1 MLLLLAA
8 AFIPPSIIERNVL
21 RSAGELNRPS
31 APLLGN
37 DRMAYI
43 VDYNTDALIIMESYT
58 LTSDDPQSVFSNP
71 MRYGGEDTQRR
82 SLMELCEGED
92 ANINYVRYWMGFR
105 IFIKPLLVLF
115 SYEGICWVISLAFFT
130 LAFAAAALTAGRIGT
145 RAALCLGGAV
155 CLINPAIAAH
165 SPQLACCFLLGFAF
179 CLYILGRDGRGC
191 NYTTA
196 FCAFGALT
204 QYFDFYTAP
213 LVTLGLPLLL
223 LLETGRQ
230 PERSLR
236 QTLRCCGAWLYGYA
250 AMWLCKLVLTGIFTG
265 INGLE
270 DGLVSLSG
278 RLGVKVVE
286 GYEEYYSAARALKSV
301 WSTAFPGSLT
311 VPAAQLFAAAVV
323 ISGLVYMLRGSR
335 AERELAASEL
345 IITLLPLAWYAAA
358 AQPSCIH
365 AWFQYR
371 SLAVLFFGAFLFF
384 SRAAVIMKRGKAK

>member
-1 MLLLLAA
+1 
-8 AFIPPSIIERNVL
+8 
-21 RSAGELNRPS
+21 
-31 APLLGN
+31 
-37 DRMAYI
+37 MAYI

-58 LTSDDPQSVFSNP
+58 LTSGDPQSVFSNP
-71 MRYGGEDTQRR
+71 MRYGGEDTQRG
-82 SLMELCEGED
+82 SLMELCEGEP
-92 ANINYVRYWMGFR
+92 ANVNYVRYWMGFR
-105 IFIKPLLVLF
+105 IFIRPLLTIF
-115 SYEGICWVISLAFFT
+115 SYEGICYVISLAFFA
-130 LAFAAAALTAGRIGT
+130 LAFAAAALAAGRIGT

-179 CLYILGRDGRGC
+179 CLYILGRDGRSC
-191 NYTTA
+191 NYTA
-196 FCAFGALT
+196 VFCAFGAFT

-213 LVTLGLPLLL
+213 LVTLGFPLLL
-223 LLETGRQ
+223 LLEAGRQ

-250 AMWLCKLVLTGIFTG
+250 AMWLCKLALTGIFTD

-270 DGLVSLSG
+270 DGFASLGG

-286 GYEEYYSAARALKSV
+286 GLEEYYSAARALKSV
-301 WSTAFPGSLT
+301 WGTAFPGSLT
-311 VPAAQLFAAAVV
+311 VAAALLFAAAIA
-323 ISGLVYMLRGSR
+323 ISGLVYLLHGSR

-345 IITLLPLAWYAAA
+345 IVMLLPLVWYAAA

-371 SLAVLFFGAFLFF
+371 SLSVLFFGAFLFI

>member
-1 MLLLLAA
+1 MAVS
-8 AFIPPSIIERNVL
+8 FIPSALTEKNVL
-21 RSAGELNRPS
+21 RSAEELNQPS

-165 SPQLACCFLLGFAF
+165 SPQLACCFLLGFTF
-179 CLYILGRDGRGC
+179 CLYILGRDGHGC
-191 NYTTA
+191 NWSAA

-213 LVTLGLPLLL
+213 LVTLGFPLLI
-223 LLETGRQ
+223 LLETGRRS
-230 PERSLR
+230 ERSLR
-236 QTLRCCGAWLYGYA
+236 QTLCCCGAWLYGYA
-250 AMWLCKLVLTGIFTG
+250 AMWLCKLALTGVFTD

-270 DGLVSLSG
+270 DGLASLGG
-278 RLGVKVVE
+278 RLGVRVVE
-286 GYEEYYSAARALKSV
+286 GLEEYYSAVRALKSV
-301 WSTAFPGSLT
+301 WGTAFPGSLT
-311 VPAAQLFAAAVV
+311 VPAALLFAAAII
-323 ISGLVYMLRGSR
+323 ISGLVYLLRGSR

-345 IITLLPLAWYAAA
+345 IVTLMPLVWYAAA

-371 SLAVLFFGAFLFF
+371 SLAVLFFGAFLFI
-384 SRAAVIMKRGKAK
+384 SRAAVILKREKAK

>member
-1 MLLLLAA
+1 
-8 AFIPPSIIERNVL
+8 
-21 RSAGELNRPS
+21 
-31 APLLGN
+31 
-37 DRMAYI
+37 MAYI

-58 LTSDDPQSVFSNP
+58 LKSEDPQSVFSNP

-82 SLMELCEGED
+82 SLMELCGGKP
-92 ANINYVRYWMGFR
+92 ANVNYVRYWMGFR
-105 IFIKPLLVLF
+105 ILIKPLLVLF
-115 SYEGICWVISLAFFT
+115 SYEGICWVISLAFFA
-130 LAFAAAALTAGRIGT
+130 LAFAAAALTAGRIGV

-191 NYTTA
+191 NWSAA

-213 LVTLGLPLLL
+213 LVTLGFPLLL

-230 PERSLR
+230 QGRSLR
-236 QTLRCCGAWLYGYA
+236 QTLRCCVAWLYGYA
-250 AMWLCKLVLTGIFTG
+250 AMWLCKLALTGIFTD
-265 INGLE
+265 INGIE
-270 DGLVSLSG
+270 DGLASLGG
-278 RLGVKVVE
+278 RLGVRVVE
-286 GYEEYYSAARALKSV
+286 GLEEYYSAARALKSV
-301 WSTAFPGSLT
+301 WGTAFPGSLT
-311 VPAAQLFAAAVV
+311 APAALLFAAAII
-323 ISGLVYMLRGSR
+323 ISGLVYLLRGSR

-345 IITLLPLAWYAAA
+345 IVTLMPLVWYAAA

-371 SLAVLFFGAFLFF
+371 SLAVLFFGAFLFI
-384 SRAAVIMKRGKAK
+384 SRAVVILKREKAK